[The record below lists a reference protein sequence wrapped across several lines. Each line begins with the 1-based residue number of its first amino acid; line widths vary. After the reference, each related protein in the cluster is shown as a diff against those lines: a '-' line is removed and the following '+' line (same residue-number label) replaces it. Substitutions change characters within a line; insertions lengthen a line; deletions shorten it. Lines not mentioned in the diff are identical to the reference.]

1 MKYRDE
7 IHIALMALVFS
18 CAMFAVYAVVP
29 KDAAVAA
36 RAKATVKEAPE
47 TAAEAEALRS
57 SQDEDAGLT
66 SIQKTTTMT
75 IVPILPT
82 APILLTARIPPI
94 RLLMILELIIPVT
107 PATVTLQMKALPIRA
122 VMILQIRSIIHLMTD
137 PKTPQLITVMMIPLR
152 IVGILL
158 PIPAAAI
165 LLTPQTVP
173 LLILPPETAIIKK

>member
-57 SQDEDAGLT
+57 SQDEDAGFNIYTEDSNYDDSSDSSDQATYNPGTDYSGDTGNGDVADEGSSDQGGYDSSDQIDYPSDDGSEDT
-66 SIQKTTTMT
+66 STDNSYDDSSQDSGDSSTDTSGSDTSDTTDS
-75 IVPILPT
+75 
-82 APILLTARIPPI
+82 APFDI
-94 RLLMILELIIPVT
+94 
-107 PATVTLQMKALPIRA
+107 ATGD
-122 VMILQIRSIIHLMTD
+122 SNY
-137 PKTPQLITVMMIPLR
+137 
-152 IVGILL
+152 
-158 PIPAAAI
+158 
-165 LLTPQTVP
+165 
-173 LLILPPETAIIKK
+173 

>member
-47 TAAEAEALRS
+47 TAAEA
-57 SQDEDAGLT
+57 
-66 SIQKTTTMT
+66 
-75 IVPILPT
+75 ILPT
-82 APILLTARIPPI
+82 ARLPPI

-107 PATVTLQMKALPIRA
+107 PAMVTLQMKALPIRA

-137 PKTPQLITVMMIPLR
+137 LKTPQLITVMMIPRR

-165 LLTPQTVP
+165 LLTPQTLP
-173 LLILPPETAIIKK
+173 LLILPLKTAIIKK

>member
-57 SQDEDAGLT
+57 SQDEDAGFNIYTEDSNYDSSSDSSDQATYNPGTDYSGDT
-66 SIQKTTTMT
+66 SDGDVADEGSSDQGGYDSSDQIDYPSDDGSEDTSTDNSYDDSSQDSGDSSTDTSGSDTSDTTDS
-75 IVPILPT
+75 
-82 APILLTARIPPI
+82 APFDI
-94 RLLMILELIIPVT
+94 
-107 PATVTLQMKALPIRA
+107 ATGD
-122 VMILQIRSIIHLMTD
+122 SNY
-137 PKTPQLITVMMIPLR
+137 
-152 IVGILL
+152 
-158 PIPAAAI
+158 
-165 LLTPQTVP
+165 
-173 LLILPPETAIIKK
+173 

>member
-57 SQDEDAGLT
+57 SQDEDAGFNIYTEDNNYDDSSDSSDSTDSSDSSASSDQATYDPGTDYSGDT
-66 SIQKTTTMT
+66 SDGDVADEGSSDQIDYPSDDGSEDTSTDNSYDDSSQDSGDSSTDTSGSDTSDTTD
-75 IVPILPT
+75 T
-82 APILLTARIPPI
+82 APFDI
-94 RLLMILELIIPVT
+94 
-107 PATVTLQMKALPIRA
+107 ATED
-122 VMILQIRSIIHLMTD
+122 SNY
-137 PKTPQLITVMMIPLR
+137 
-152 IVGILL
+152 
-158 PIPAAAI
+158 
-165 LLTPQTVP
+165 
-173 LLILPPETAIIKK
+173 

>member
-57 SQDEDAGLT
+57 SQDEDAGFNIYT
-66 SIQKTTTMT
+66 EDRK
-75 IVPILPT
+75 
-82 APILLTARIPPI
+82 
-94 RLLMILELIIPVT
+94 
-107 PATVTLQMKALPIRA
+107 
-122 VMILQIRSIIHLMTD
+122 D
-137 PKTPQLITVMMIPLR
+137 
-152 IVGILL
+152 
-158 PIPAAAI
+158 
-165 LLTPQTVP
+165 
-173 LLILPPETAIIKK
+173 KK

>member
-57 SQDEDAGLT
+57 SQDEDAGFNIYTEDNNYDDSSDSSDSTDSSDSSASSDQATYDPGTDYSGDT
-66 SIQKTTTMT
+66 SDGDVADEGSSDQGDYDSSDQIDYPSDDGSEDTSTDNSYDDSSQDSGDSSTDTSGSDTSDTTD
-75 IVPILPT
+75 T
-82 APILLTARIPPI
+82 APFDI
-94 RLLMILELIIPVT
+94 
-107 PATVTLQMKALPIRA
+107 ATED
-122 VMILQIRSIIHLMTD
+122 SNY
-137 PKTPQLITVMMIPLR
+137 
-152 IVGILL
+152 
-158 PIPAAAI
+158 
-165 LLTPQTVP
+165 
-173 LLILPPETAIIKK
+173 